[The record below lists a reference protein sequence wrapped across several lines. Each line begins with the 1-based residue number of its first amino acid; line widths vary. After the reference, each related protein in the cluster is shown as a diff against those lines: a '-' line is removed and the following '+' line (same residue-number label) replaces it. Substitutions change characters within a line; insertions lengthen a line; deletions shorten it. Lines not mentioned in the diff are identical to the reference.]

1 MNEAEIEDIVAKSGV
16 EVPAHTA
23 VTAVLNTLGEV
34 LPYGVAGYLSAN
46 LPGSLR
52 PAVGRHFPVDQRVS
66 HVGRNE
72 FMAAVV
78 VRAQIHANDA
88 ERLIGSVLEALGRT
102 VPAAVMNHVR
112 LAIPETLSGLM
123 GEPSAEQAER
133 AEQQR
138 AEQPAEAMA
147 ERTRPRAHEPEAE
160 KEPVRQVTA

>member
-1 MNEAEIEDIVAKSGV
+1 MNEAEIDDMVARSGV
-16 EVPAHTA
+16 DVPPRAA
-23 VTAVLNTLGEV
+23 MTAVLNTLGEV

-46 LPGSLR
+46 LPGPLR

-66 HVGRNE
+66 QVGRNE

-88 ERLIGSVLEALGRT
+88 ERLIASVLEVLGRS

-112 LAIPETLSGLM
+112 MAVPEALM
-123 GEPSAEQAER
+123 SLVGEPGTEQLEQQAEQEVAER
-133 AEQQR
+133 A
-138 AEQPAEAMA
+138 
-147 ERTRPRAHEPEAE
+147 RPRAAEPEAE